1 MLFRRTKI
9 WADQCF
15 WQDVHLFVCILWD
28 FTLLRRIRQNQL
40 FLYRMFQRLIQHH
53 MNALHHAGTQPVF
66 FQLRLVF
73 LLYATTLKQ
82 FVVKLL
88 DLQHRQLFQLHT
100 VKLRND
106 RLLRGDPNY
115 GQTLCV
121 QADWAA

>member
-1 MLFRRTKI
+1 MLFRRTQI

-15 WQDVHLFVCILWD
+15 GQDVHFLARVFRNFAFLC
-28 FTLLRRIRQNQL
+28 RIRKDQF
-40 FLYRMFQRLIQHH
+40 FLHRMLQRFVQHH

-66 FQLRLVF
+66 FQFRLVF
-73 LLYATTLKQ
+73 LLYVTTLKQ

-115 GQTLCV
+115 GQTLYV